1 MISPSPLV
9 GEVGVGGRR
18 KNGVQQAANRKRA
31 VVIGGGI
38 TGLTACYRLTQQA
51 QAGGLPLD
59 VVLLEASDRLGGVIA
74 THCQA
79 CPGPRSGD
87 GLLLEEGPDCFLT
100 TKPEGVDLCNE
111 LGLSTELIGTTTEH
125 RQSFIVRR
133 GRLVPVPQGFYL
145 MAPGSLWP
153 FVVTPAFSWPG
164 KLRMALDLVLPR
176 RASEEDE
183 SLADFVTRRL
193 GREALERMA
202 QPMLGGIYTADPRH
216 LSMQATMPQ
225 FLDMERRHRSLILAL
240 RRRQRQAGAQQPGA
254 CPGPRSGVSGARYGL
269 FASFRHGMQ
278 TLVDALADRLP
289 AGTVRLQTP
298 VRSLRYEPS
307 HLLEGARGGRW
318 IVSPQA
324 CPDLE
329 ADAVCLALTA
339 PQAARLLTGLDLE
352 LAAGLCDIP
361 YASSAIVTLACD
373 RADVAHPLNGM
384 GFVVPAVEQRNLIAC
399 TFSSV
404 KFAGRAP
411 AGKVLLRAFVG
422 GALQQEQALW
432 PDAKLQDAV
441 RRDLRQ
447 LLGLTG
453 TPALCH
459 VSRHASAMPQYHV
472 GHLARVDRL
481 EAAVRHWPG
490 LALAGNAYH
499 GVGVPDCIRSGD
511 EAARDIVSHLFPR
524 AASSHLSTAVRQHS

>member
-1 MISPSPLV
+1 M
-9 GEVGVGGRR
+9 
-18 KNGVQQAANRKRA
+18 QQAANRKRV

-51 QAGGLPLD
+51 QAKNLPLD
-59 VVLLEASDRLGGVIA
+59 VTLLEASDRLGGVIA
-74 THCQA
+74 TRGQ
-79 CPGPRSGD
+79 D

-100 TKPEGVDLCNE
+100 TKPEGVELCDE
-111 LGLSTELIGTTTEH
+111 LGLSAELIGTTTEH

-133 GRLVPVPQGFYL
+133 GKLVPVPQGFYL

-153 FVVTPAFSWPG
+153 FVTTPAFSWPG

-176 RASEEDE
+176 RASQDDE

-225 FLDMERRHRSLILAL
+225 FLEMERRHRSLILAL
-240 RRRQRQAGAQQPGA
+240 RHRQRQTSAQQP
-254 CPGPRSGVSGARYGL
+254 GVSGARYGL

-289 AGTVRLQTP
+289 AGAVRLQTP
-298 VRSLRYEPS
+298 IRSVRRDLASQ
-307 HLLEGARGGRW
+307 HW
-318 IVSPQA
+318 IISPQA

-339 PQAARLLTGLDLE
+339 PQAARLLTGLDPE
-352 LAAGLCDIP
+352 LAAGLDDIP
-361 YASSAIVTLACD
+361 YASSATVTLAGD

-384 GFVVPAVEQRNLIAC
+384 GFVVPAVERRNLIAC

-411 AGKVLLRAFVG
+411 EGKVLLRAFVG
-422 GALQQEQALW
+422 GALHQEQALW
-432 PDAKLQDAV
+432 PDAKLRDAV
-441 RRDLRQ
+441 LQDLRQ
-447 LLGLTG
+447 LLDLSGK
-453 TPALCH
+453 PALCH
-459 VSRHASAMPQYHV
+459 VSRHSSAMPQYHV
-472 GHLARVDRL
+472 GHLARVERL
-481 EAAVRHWPG
+481 EAAARRWPG
-490 LALAGNAYH
+490 LALAGNAYR
-499 GVGVPDCIRSGD
+499 GVGVPDCVRSGD
-511 EAARDIVSHLFPR
+511 EAARGLLQGLF
-524 AASSHLSTAVRQHS
+524 ASETAPEAPNSARSNQASLRS

>member
-1 MISPSPLV
+1 M
-9 GEVGVGGRR
+9 
-18 KNGVQQAANRKRA
+18 QQAANRKRA

-38 TGLTACYRLTQQA
+38 TGLTACYRLIQQA

-59 VVLLEASDRLGGVIA
+59 VVLLEAGDRLGGVIA
-74 THCQA
+74 TRRQA

-100 TKPEGVDLCNE
+100 TKPEGVELCDE
-111 LGLSTELIGTTTEH
+111 LGLGAELIGTTTEH

-133 GRLVPVPQGFYL
+133 GKLIPVPQGFYL

-153 FVVTPAFSWPG
+153 LVATPAFSWPG

-176 RASEEDE
+176 RASQDDE

-225 FLDMERRHRSLILAL
+225 FLDMERHHRSLILAL
-240 RRRQRQAGAQQPGA
+240 RRRQRQASAQQPGA

-269 FASFRHGMQ
+269 FASFRRGMQ

-289 AGTVRLQTP
+289 ADTVRLQTP
-298 VRSLRYEPS
+298 VRSVRRAPPS
-307 HLLEGARGGRW
+307 PPHLLGGARGGRW

-324 CPDLE
+324 CSDLE

-339 PQAARLLTGLDLE
+339 PQAARLLTGLDPE

-361 YASSAIVTLACD
+361 YASSATVTMAYN
-373 RADVAHPLNGM
+373 RADIAHPLNGM
-384 GFVVPAVEQRNLIAC
+384 GFVVPAVEQHNLIAC

-441 RRDLRQ
+441 LRDLRQ
-447 LLGLTG
+447 LLGLIG
-453 TPALCH
+453 TPSLCH

-472 GHLARVDRL
+472 GHLARVERL
-481 EAAVRHWPG
+481 EAAVRRWPG

-511 EAARDIVSHLFPR
+511 EAARGLLQSLFDSDATPEPLNS
-524 AASSHLSTAVRQHS
+524 ASPQRT

>member
-1 MISPSPLV
+1 MQP
-9 GEVGVGGRR
+9 
-18 KNGVQQAANRKRA
+18 AANRKRA

-51 QAGGLPLD
+51 QANDLPLD
-59 VVLLEASDRLGGVIA
+59 VTLLEAGDRLGGVIA
-74 THCQA
+74 THGQ
-79 CPGPRSGD
+79 D

-100 TKPEGVDLCNE
+100 TKPEGVELCDE
-111 LGLSTELIGTTTEH
+111 LGLGAELIGTTTEH

-133 GRLVPVPQGFYL
+133 GKLVPVPQGFYL

-153 FVVTPAFSWPG
+153 FVTTPAFSWPG

-176 RASEEDE
+176 RASEADE
-183 SLADFVTRRL
+183 SLADFITRRL

-240 RRRQRQAGAQQPGA
+240 HRRQRQAGAQQPG
-254 CPGPRSGVSGARYGL
+254 VSGARYGL
-269 FASFRHGMQ
+269 FVSFRHGMQ
-278 TLVDALADRLP
+278 TLVDALADRLT
-289 AGTVRLQTP
+289 AGSVRLQTP
-298 VRSLRYEPS
+298 VRSVRRDPDS
-307 HLLEGARGGRW
+307 QRW

-329 ADAVCLALTA
+329 ADAICLALTA
-339 PQAARLLTGLDLE
+339 PQAARLLTGLDSE

-373 RADVAHPLNGM
+373 RTGVAHPLNGM

-411 AGKVLLRAFVG
+411 ADKVLLRAFVG

-441 RRDLRQ
+441 LRDLRQ

-472 GHLARVDRL
+472 GHLARVERL
-481 EAAVRHWPG
+481 EAAVRRWPG

-499 GVGVPDCIRSGD
+499 GVGMPDCVRSGD
-511 EAARDIVSHLFPR
+511 EAARGLLQSLFQE
-524 AASSHLSTAVRQHS
+524 SSQ

>member
-1 MISPSPLV
+1 M
-9 GEVGVGGRR
+9 E
-18 KNGVQQAANRKRA
+18 QAMNRKRA

-38 TGLTACYRLTQQA
+38 TGLTACYRLIQQA
-51 QAGGLPLD
+51 QAGDLPLD

-74 THCQA
+74 TRHEA

-87 GLLLEEGPDCFLT
+87 GLLLEEGPDCFLA
-100 TKPEGVDLCNE
+100 TKPWGIELCDE
-111 LGLSTELIGTTTEH
+111 LGLNAELIGTTTEH

-133 GRLVPVPQGFYL
+133 GKLVPVPQGFYL

-153 FVVTPAFSWPG
+153 FVTTRAFSWSG

-176 RASEEDE
+176 RTSEDDE
-183 SLADFVTRRL
+183 SLTDFVTRRL

-202 QPMLGGIYTADPRH
+202 QPMIGGIYTADPRH

-240 RRRQRQAGAQQPGA
+240 RHRQRQASTQQPGI
-254 CPGPRSGVSGARYGL
+254 SGARYGL

-289 AGTVRLQTP
+289 AAAVRLQTS
-298 VRSLRYEPS
+298 VRSIRHNPES
-307 HLLEGARGGRW
+307 QRW
-318 IVSPQA
+318 IVSPQDG
-324 CPDLE
+324 PDFE
-329 ADAVCLALTA
+329 ADALCLALTA
-339 PQAARLLTGLDLE
+339 PQAAHLLTDVDPE
-352 LAAGLCDIP
+352 LAAGLRDIP
-361 YASSAIVTLACD
+361 YASSAVVTLACN
-373 RADVAHPLNGM
+373 RADIAHPLNGM

-399 TFSSV
+399 SFSSI

-411 AGKVLLRAFVG
+411 DGKVLLRAFVG

-432 PDAKLQDAV
+432 PDARLRDAVLQD
-441 RRDLRQ
+441 LRL

-453 TPALCH
+453 TPTLCH
-459 VSRHASAMPQYHV
+459 VSRHPNAMPQYHV
-472 GHLARVDRL
+472 GHLAHVQHL
-481 EAAVRHWPG
+481 EAAARRWPG

-499 GVGVPDCIRSGD
+499 GIGVPDCIRSGD
-511 EAARDIVSHLFPR
+511 EAAHGILSNLFYEAAGDNYLERR
-524 AASSHLSTAVRQHS
+524 AVPC

>member
-9 GEVGVGGRR
+9 GEGWGEGGRR
-18 KNGVQQAANRKRA
+18 KNDVGQAATRKRA

-59 VVLLEASDRLGGVIA
+59 VVLLEAGDRLGGVIA
-74 THCQA
+74 THCQ
-79 CPGPRSGD
+79 D

-100 TKPEGVDLCNE
+100 TKPEGVELCDE
-111 LGLSTELIGTTTEH
+111 LGLGAELIGTTTEH

-133 GRLVPVPQGFYL
+133 GTLVPVPQGFYL

-153 FVVTPAFSWPG
+153 FVTTPAFSWPG

-176 RASEEDE
+176 RASEADE

-240 RRRQRQAGAQQPGA
+240 RRRQRQAGTQQPGA

-298 VRSLRYEPS
+298 VRSLRHDPDS
-307 HLLEGARGGRW
+307 QHW

-329 ADAVCLALTA
+329 ADVVCLALAA
-339 PQAARLLTGLDLE
+339 PQAARLLTDLDPE
-352 LAAGLCDIP
+352 LAAGLYDIP
-361 YASSAIVTLACD
+361 YASSATVTLACD

-432 PDAKLQDAV
+432 PDTKLQDAV
-441 RRDLRQ
+441 LRDLRQ

-459 VSRHASAMPQYHV
+459 VSRHSNAMPQYHV
-472 GHLARVDRL
+472 GHLTRVERL
-481 EAAVRHWPG
+481 EAAVRRWSG
-490 LALAGNAYH
+490 LALAGNAYR
-499 GVGVPDCIRSGD
+499 GVGVPDCIRNGD
-511 EAARDIVSHLFPR
+511 EAARGLLQSLFDYDATPEPLNS
-524 AASSHLSTAVRQHS
+524 ASPQRT

>member
-1 MISPSPLV
+1 M
-9 GEVGVGGRR
+9 E
-18 KNGVQQAANRKRA
+18 QAANRKRA

-38 TGLTACYRLTQQA
+38 TGLTACYRLMQQA

-74 THCQA
+74 TRHQ
-79 CPGPRSGD
+79 D
-87 GLLLEEGPDCFLT
+87 GLVLEEGPDCFLA
-100 TKPEGVDLCNE
+100 TKPWGVELCDE
-111 LGLSTELIGTTTEH
+111 LGLSAELIGTTTEH

-133 GRLVPVPQGFYL
+133 GKLVPVPQGFYL

-153 FVVTPAFSWPG
+153 FVTTRAFSWSG

-176 RASEEDE
+176 RIPEVDE

-202 QPMLGGIYTADPRH
+202 QPMVGGIYTADPRH

-225 FLDMERRHRSLILAL
+225 FLEMERRHRSLILAL
-240 RRRQRQAGAQQPGA
+240 RHRQRQAGAQQP
-254 CPGPRSGVSGARYGL
+254 GVSGARYGL

-298 VRSLRYEPS
+298 VRGVRRNPGSQ
-307 HLLEGARGGRW
+307 RW
-318 IVSPQA
+318 IVSPQDG
-324 CPDLE
+324 PDLE
-329 ADAVCLALTA
+329 ADALCLALTA
-339 PQAARLLTGLDLE
+339 PHAARLLSGLDPE
-352 LAAGLCDIP
+352 LAAGLHDIP
-361 YASSAIVTLACD
+361 YASSAVVTLACN
-373 RADVAHPLNGM
+373 RADIAHPLNGM

-399 TFSSV
+399 SFSSV

-411 AGKVLLRAFVG
+411 DGKVLLRAFVG

-441 RRDLRQ
+441 LQDLRQ

-453 TPALCH
+453 KPTLCH
-459 VSRHASAMPQYHV
+459 VSRHPSAMPQYHV
-472 GHLARVDRL
+472 GHLARIERL
-481 EAAVRHWPG
+481 EAAARRWPG

-499 GVGVPDCIRSGD
+499 GVGVPDCIHSGD
-511 EAARDIVSHLFPR
+511 DAARDLTSHLFPHAAGSNPSI
-524 AASSHLSTAVRQHS
+524 AAS

>member
-9 GEVGVGGRR
+9 GEGWGEGGRR
-18 KNGVQQAANRKRA
+18 KNDVGQAANRKRA

-51 QAGGLPLD
+51 KANDLPLD
-59 VVLLEASDRLGGVIA
+59 VVLLEAGDRLGGVIA
-74 THCQA
+74 TRCQ
-79 CPGPRSGD
+79 D
-87 GLLLEEGPDCFLT
+87 GLMLEEGPDCFLT
-100 TKPEGVDLCNE
+100 TKPEGVELCDE
-111 LGLSTELIGTTTEH
+111 LGLGAELIGTTTEH

-133 GRLVPVPQGFYL
+133 GKLVPVPQGFYL
-145 MAPGSLWP
+145 MAPGSLRP
-153 FVVTPAFSWPG
+153 FVATPAFSWPG

-176 RASEEDE
+176 RTSQDDE

-240 RRRQRQAGAQQPGA
+240 RQRQRQAGAQQPGA

-278 TLVDALADRLP
+278 TLVDALANRLP

-298 VRSLRYEPS
+298 VHSIRRDPDT
-307 HLLEGARGGRW
+307 HRW
-318 IVSPQA
+318 VISSQA
-324 CPDLE
+324 CPGPQSGDGPDLE

-339 PQAARLLTGLDLE
+339 PQAARLLNGLDPE
-352 LAAGLCDIP
+352 MAAGLRDIP
-361 YASSAIVTLACD
+361 YASSATVTLAYDC
-373 RADVAHPLNGM
+373 ADVAHPLNGM

-411 AGKVLLRAFVG
+411 ADKVLLRAFVG
-422 GALQQEQALW
+422 GALHQEQALW

-441 RRDLRQ
+441 LKDLRQ

-472 GHLARVDRL
+472 GHLTRVERL
-481 EAAVRHWPG
+481 EAAVRRWPG

-511 EAARDIVSHLFPR
+511 EAARGLLQSLFDSDATPEPLNP
-524 AASSHLSTAVRQHS
+524 ASPQRT

>member
-1 MISPSPLV
+1 M
-9 GEVGVGGRR
+9 E
-18 KNGVQQAANRKRA
+18 QAANRKRA

-38 TGLTACYRLTQQA
+38 TGLTACYRLMQQA
-51 QAGGLPLD
+51 QADGLPLD
-59 VVLLEASDRLGGVIA
+59 VVLLEAGDRLGGVIA
-74 THCQA
+74 TRHQ
-79 CPGPRSGD
+79 D
-87 GLLLEEGPDCFLT
+87 GLVLEEGPDCFLA
-100 TKPEGVDLCNE
+100 TKPWGVELCDE
-111 LGLSTELIGTTTEH
+111 LGLSAELIGTTTEH

-133 GRLVPVPQGFYL
+133 GKLVPVPQGFYL

-153 FVVTPAFSWPG
+153 FVTTRAFSWSG

-176 RASEEDE
+176 RIPEDDE

-202 QPMLGGIYTADPRH
+202 QPMVGGIYTADPRH

-225 FLDMERRHRSLILAL
+225 FLEMERRHRSLILAL
-240 RRRQRQAGAQQPGA
+240 RHRQRQAGAQQP
-254 CPGPRSGVSGARYGL
+254 GVSGARYGL

-298 VRSLRYEPS
+298 VRNVRRNPGSQ
-307 HLLEGARGGRW
+307 RW
-318 IVSPQA
+318 TVSPHDG
-324 CPDLE
+324 PDLE
-329 ADAVCLALTA
+329 ADALCLALTA
-339 PQAARLLTGLDLE
+339 PHAARLLSGLDPE
-352 LAAGLCDIP
+352 LAAGLHDIP
-361 YASSAIVTLACD
+361 YASSAVVTLACN

-399 TFSSV
+399 SFSSV

-411 AGKVLLRAFVG
+411 DGKVLLRAFVG

-441 RRDLRQ
+441 LQDLRQ

-453 TPALCH
+453 KPTLCH
-459 VSRHASAMPQYHV
+459 VSRHPSAMPQYHV
-472 GHLARVDRL
+472 GHLARIERL
-481 EAAVRHWPG
+481 EAAVRRWPG

-511 EAARDIVSHLFPR
+511 DAARDLTSHLFPHAAGSNPSI
-524 AASSHLSTAVRQHS
+524 AAS

>member
-1 MISPSPLV
+1 M
-9 GEVGVGGRR
+9 G
-18 KNGVQQAANRKRA
+18 QAANRKRA

-74 THCQA
+74 TRRQA

-100 TKPEGVDLCNE
+100 TKPEGVELCDE
-111 LGLSTELIGTTTEH
+111 LGLGAELIGTTTEH

-133 GRLVPVPQGFYL
+133 GTLVPVPQGFYL

-153 FVVTPAFSWPG
+153 FVTTPAFSWPG

-176 RASEEDE
+176 RASEDDE

-240 RRRQRQAGAQQPGA
+240 RHRQRQANAQQP
-254 CPGPRSGVSGARYGL
+254 GVSGARYGL

-289 AGTVRLQTP
+289 ADTVRSQTP
-298 VRSLRYEPS
+298 VRSIRRDPDS
-307 HLLEGARGGRW
+307 HRW

-339 PQAARLLTGLDLE
+339 PQAARLLTGLDPE
-352 LAAGLCDIP
+352 LAAGLHDIP
-361 YASSAIVTLACD
+361 YASSATVTLACD

-384 GFVVPAVEQRNLIAC
+384 GFVAPAVEQRNLIAC

-411 AGKVLLRAFVG
+411 ADKVLLRAFVG
-422 GALQQEQALW
+422 GALQQQQALW

-441 RRDLRQ
+441 LRDLRQ

-472 GHLARVDRL
+472 GHLARVERL
-481 EAAVRHWPG
+481 EAAVRRWPG
-490 LALAGNAYH
+490 LALAGNAYR

-511 EAARDIVSHLFPR
+511 EAARGLLQGLFQEG
-524 AASSHLSTAVRQHS
+524 SQ

>member
-1 MISPSPLV
+1 M
-9 GEVGVGGRR
+9 E
-18 KNGVQQAANRKRA
+18 QAVNRKRA

-38 TGLTACYRLTQQA
+38 TGLTACYRLMQQA

-59 VVLLEASDRLGGVIA
+59 VALLEASDRLGGVIA
-74 THCQA
+74 TRHEA

-100 TKPEGVDLCNE
+100 TKPWGVELCDE
-111 LGLSTELIGTTTEH
+111 LGLNAELIGTTTEY
-125 RQSFIVRR
+125 RQSFIVRH
-133 GRLVPVPQGFYL
+133 GKLVPVPQGFYL

-153 FVVTPAFSWPG
+153 FATTLAFSWPG

-176 RASEEDE
+176 RTSEADE

-202 QPMLGGIYTADPRH
+202 QPMIGGIYPADPHH

-225 FLDMERRHRSLILAL
+225 FQEMERHHRSLILAL
-240 RRRQRQAGAQQPGA
+240 RHRQRQASTQQPGI
-254 CPGPRSGVSGARYGL
+254 SGARYGL

-289 AGTVRLQTP
+289 AAAVRLQTS
-298 VRSLRYEPS
+298 VRSIRHNPES
-307 HLLEGARGGRW
+307 QRW
-318 IVSPQA
+318 IVSPQDG
-324 CPDLE
+324 PDFE
-329 ADAVCLALTA
+329 ADALCLALTA
-339 PQAARLLTGLDLE
+339 PQAAHLLTDVDPE
-352 LAAGLCDIP
+352 LAAGLHDIP
-361 YASSAIVTLACD
+361 YASSAVVTLACN
-373 RADVAHPLNGM
+373 RADIAHPLNGM

-399 TFSSV
+399 SFSSV

-411 AGKVLLRAFVG
+411 DDKVLLRAFVG

-441 RRDLRQ
+441 LQDLRQ

-453 TPALCH
+453 QPALCY
-459 VSRHASAMPQYHV
+459 VSRHPSAMPQYHV
-472 GHLARVDRL
+472 GHLERIKRV
-481 EAAVRHWPG
+481 EAAAQRWPG

-511 EAARDIVSHLFPR
+511 GAARGLLQSLFPK
-524 AASSHLSTAVRQHS
+524 AADNNPS

>member
-1 MISPSPLV
+1 M
-9 GEVGVGGRR
+9 
-18 KNGVQQAANRKRA
+18 QQAANRKRA

-59 VVLLEASDRLGGVIA
+59 VVLLEAGDRLGGVIA
-74 THCQA
+74 THCQ
-79 CPGPRSGD
+79 D

-100 TKPEGVDLCNE
+100 TKPEGVELCDE
-111 LGLSTELIGTTTEH
+111 LGLGAELIGTTTEH

-133 GRLVPVPQGFYL
+133 GKLVPVPQGFYL

-153 FVVTPAFSWPG
+153 FVATPAFSWPG

-176 RASEEDE
+176 RASEDDE

-318 IVSPQA
+318 TVCPQHG
-324 CPDLE
+324 PDLE

-441 RRDLRQ
+441 LRDLRQ

>member
-1 MISPSPLV
+1 M
-9 GEVGVGGRR
+9 
-18 KNGVQQAANRKRA
+18 QQAANRKRA

-59 VVLLEASDRLGGVIA
+59 VVLLEAGDRLGGVIA

-100 TKPEGVDLCNE
+100 TKPEGVELCDE
-111 LGLSTELIGTTTEH
+111 LGLGAELIGTTTEH

-183 SLADFVTRRL
+183 SLTDFVTRRL

-202 QPMLGGIYTADPRH
+202 QPMIGGIYTADPRH

-240 RRRQRQAGAQQPGA
+240 RRRQRQAGTQQP
-254 CPGPRSGVSGARYGL
+254 GVSGARYGL

-298 VRSLRYEPS
+298 VRSVRRAPPS
-307 HLLEGARGGRW
+307 PPHLLGGARGGRW
-318 IVSPQA
+318 IVSPQHG
-324 CPDLE
+324 PDLE

-339 PQAARLLTGLDLE
+339 PQAARLLTGLDPE
-352 LAAGLCDIP
+352 LATGLKDIP
-361 YASSAIVTLACD
+361 YASSATVTLACD

-411 AGKVLLRAFVG
+411 ADKVLLRAFVG

-441 RRDLRQ
+441 LRDLRQ

-453 TPALCH
+453 TPTLCH
-459 VSRHASAMPQYHV
+459 VSRHPIAMPQYHV
-472 GHLARVDRL
+472 GHLAHVDRL
-481 EAAVRHWPG
+481 EAAARRWPG
-490 LALAGNAYH
+490 LALAGNAYR

-511 EAARDIVSHLFPR
+511 GAARGLLRDLFPH
-524 AASSHLSTAVRQHS
+524 AANSNPSSAVSQPS

>member
-1 MISPSPLV
+1 M
-9 GEVGVGGRR
+9 E
-18 KNGVQQAANRKRA
+18 QAANRKRA
-31 VVIGGGI
+31 VIIGGGI
-38 TGLTACYRLTQQA
+38 TGLTACYRLMQQA
-51 QAGGLPLD
+51 QANDLPLD
-59 VVLLEASDRLGGVIA
+59 VVLLEASDRLGGVIT
-74 THCQA
+74 THH
-79 CPGPRSGD
+79 RD
-87 GLLLEEGPDCFLT
+87 GLLLEQGPDCFLT
-100 TKPEGVDLCNE
+100 TKPEGVELCAE
-111 LGLSTELIGTTTEH
+111 LGFADLIGTTTEH

-145 MAPGSLWP
+145 MAPGSLRP
-153 FVVTPAFSWPG
+153 FVTTSAFSWPG

-176 RASEEDE
+176 RAATEDDE

-202 QPMLGGIYTADPRH
+202 QPMVGGIYTADPHH

-240 RRRQRQAGAQQPGA
+240 RHRQRQASAQQP
-254 CPGPRSGVSGARYGL
+254 GVSGARYGL

-298 VRSLRYEPS
+298 VRSVRLDPDS
-307 HLLEGARGGRW
+307 QRW
-318 IVSPQA
+318 IVSPQDGPKPRPGDG
-324 CPDLE
+324 PDLE
-329 ADAVCLALTA
+329 ADAVCLALAA
-339 PQAARLLTGLDLE
+339 PHAARLLTGLDPE

-361 YASSAIVTLACD
+361 YASSAIVTLAYD

-384 GFVVPAVEQRNLIAC
+384 GCVVPAVEQRNLIAC

-411 AGKVLLRAFVG
+411 DGKVLLRAFVG

-441 RRDLRQ
+441 LRDLRQ

-453 TPALCH
+453 KPALCH

-472 GHLARVDRL
+472 GHLARVERL
-481 EAAVRHWPG
+481 EARSRRWPG
-490 LALAGNAYH
+490 LALAGNAYR
-499 GVGVPDCIRSGD
+499 GVGVPDCVRSGD
-511 EAARDIVSHLFPR
+511 EAARGLTSHLFPH
-524 AASSHLSTAVRQHS
+524 AANGNLSIASVHKS

>member
-1 MISPSPLV
+1 M
-9 GEVGVGGRR
+9 
-18 KNGVQQAANRKRA
+18 KQAANRKRA

-51 QAGGLPLD
+51 QAGDLPLD

-74 THCQA
+74 T
-79 CPGPRSGD
+79 RYDSD
-87 GLLLEEGPDCFLT
+87 LLLEEGPDCFLT
-100 TKPEGVDLCNE
+100 TKPEGVELCDE
-111 LGLSTELIGTTTEH
+111 LGLSAELIGTTTEH

-133 GRLVPVPQGFYL
+133 GQLVPVPQGFYL

-153 FVVTPAFSWPG
+153 FVTTPAFSWPG
-164 KLRMALDLVLPR
+164 KLRIALDLVLPR
-176 RASEEDE
+176 RSASEDDQ

-202 QPMLGGIYTADPRH
+202 QPMVGGIYTADPRH

-240 RRRQRQAGAQQPGA
+240 RHRQRQASGQP
-254 CPGPRSGVSGARYGL
+254 GVSGARYSL

-298 VRSLRYEPS
+298 VRSVRRDFDS
-307 HLLEGARGGRW
+307 QRW
-318 IVSPQA
+318 TVSPQS
-324 CPDLE
+324 CPGSRSGDGPDLE
-329 ADAVCLALTA
+329 ADALCLALTA
-339 PQAARLLTGLDLE
+339 PQAARLLTGLDPE
-352 LAAGLCDIP
+352 LAAELHDIP
-361 YASSAIVTLACD
+361 YASSAVVTLAFD

-384 GFVVPAVEQRNLIAC
+384 GFVVPAIEQRNLIAC
-399 TFSSV
+399 SFSSV

-411 AGKVLLRAFVG
+411 ADKVLLRAFVG

-441 RRDLRQ
+441 LQDLRH

-453 TPALCH
+453 KPMLCH

-472 GHLARVDRL
+472 GHLAHVERL
-481 EAAVRHWPG
+481 EAAVRRQPG

-511 EAARDIVSHLFPR
+511 TAARGLLSDLFPD
-524 AASSHLSTAVRQHS
+524 AAVGNYPEGRTTPC

>member
-1 MISPSPLV
+1 M
-9 GEVGVGGRR
+9 E
-18 KNGVQQAANRKRA
+18 QAKNRKRV

-38 TGLTACYRLTQQA
+38 TGLTACYRLAQQA
-51 QAGGLPLD
+51 KASDLPLD

-74 THCQA
+74 TRHEA

-100 TKPEGVDLCNE
+100 TKPWGIELCNE
-111 LGLSTELIGTTTEH
+111 LGLSAELIGTTTEH

-153 FVVTPAFSWPG
+153 FVTTAAFSWSG

-176 RASEEDE
+176 RTSKNDE

-202 QPMLGGIYTADPRH
+202 QPMIGGIYTADPRQ

-225 FLDMERRHRSLILAL
+225 FLDMERHHRSLILAL
-240 RRRQRQAGAQQPGA
+240 RHRQRQGSAQP
-254 CPGPRSGVSGARYGL
+254 GVSGARYGL

-289 AGTVRLQTP
+289 DGAVRLQTP
-298 VRSLRYEPS
+298 VRSVQRNPNS
-307 HLLEGARGGRW
+307 QRW
-318 IVSPQA
+318 AVSPQHG
-324 CPDLE
+324 PDLE
-329 ADAVCLALTA
+329 ADALCLALTA
-339 PQAARLLTGLDLE
+339 PQAARLLTGLDPE
-352 LAAGLCDIP
+352 LAAGLHDIP
-361 YASSAIVTLACD
+361 YASSAVVTLACN
-373 RADVAHPLNGM
+373 RADVSHPLNGM
-384 GFVVPAVEQRNLIAC
+384 GFVVPAVEHRNLIAC
-399 TFSSV
+399 SFSSV

-411 AGKVLLRAFVG
+411 GGKVLLRAFVG
-422 GALQQEQALW
+422 GAVQQEQTLW
-432 PDAKLQDAV
+432 PDARLQDAV
-441 RRDLRQ
+441 YDDLRQ

-453 TPALCH
+453 KPVLCH
-459 VSRHASAMPQYHV
+459 VSRHAGAMPQYHV
-472 GHLARVDRL
+472 GHLTRIERL
-481 EAAVRHWPG
+481 EAATHRWPG
-490 LALAGNAYH
+490 LALAGNAWH

-511 EAARDIVSHLFPR
+511 EAARSMLSNLFPKV
-524 AASSHLSTAVRQHS
+524 ADNNLS